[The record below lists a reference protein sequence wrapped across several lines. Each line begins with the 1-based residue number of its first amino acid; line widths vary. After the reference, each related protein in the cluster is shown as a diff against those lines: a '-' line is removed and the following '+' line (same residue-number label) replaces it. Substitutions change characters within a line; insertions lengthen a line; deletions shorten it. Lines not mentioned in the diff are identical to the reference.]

1 MHFPIEEK
9 KSGGFSL
16 PKWVRLAVAA
26 ALILGI
32 AIAYLYITVRAE
44 YAAKERVADM
54 VMTGRGAA
62 RAVDEFMAKNGHI
75 PSPLTQTGF
84 VFESRYVDSIELK
97 GNNMTVT
104 ANFAPLTG
112 MRLVLTRRMD
122 GNDQTAWVC
131 RSLDIAPGLLP
142 SHCR

>member
-1 MHFPIEEK
+1 MHAPIEEK

-16 PKWVRLAVAA
+16 PKWVQLAVAA

-32 AIAYLYITVRAE
+32 AFAYLYITVRAE

-62 RAVDEFMAKNGHI
+62 RAVDEFLAKNGQM
-75 PSPLTQTGF
+75 PSTLTQTGF
-84 VFESRYVDSIELK
+84 VFQSPYVDSIELK

-112 MRLVLTRRMD
+112 MRLVLTRRMG

-131 RSLDIAPGLLP
+131 RSVDIAPGLLP

>member
-1 MHFPIEEK
+1 MHSPIGEK

-16 PKWVRLAVAA
+16 PKRVQLAVAT

-32 AIAYLYITVRAE
+32 AVAYLYLTVRAE
-44 YAAKERVADM
+44 YAAKKGVADM

-62 RAVDEFMAKNGHI
+62 RAVDEFLAKNGQM
-75 PSPLTQTGF
+75 PSTLTQTGF
-84 VFESRYVDSIELK
+84 VFKSRYVDSIELK

-131 RSLDIAPGLLP
+131 RSVDIAPGLLP

>member
-1 MHFPIEEK
+1 MHAPIEEK

-16 PKWVRLAVAA
+16 PKWVQLAVAA

-32 AIAYLYITVRAE
+32 AVAYLYITVRAE
-44 YAAKERVADM
+44 YATKERVADM

-62 RAVDEFMAKNGHI
+62 LAVDEFLAKNGHM
-75 PSPLTQTGF
+75 PSTLAQTGF
-84 VFESRYVDSIELK
+84 VFQSPYVDSIELK

-112 MRLVLTRRMD
+112 KRLVLTRWMN

-131 RSLDIAPGLLP
+131 RSVDIAPGLLP
-142 SHCR
+142 SYCR

>member
-1 MHFPIEEK
+1 MHSPIGEK

-16 PKWVRLAVAA
+16 PKRVQLAVAT

-32 AIAYLYITVRAE
+32 AVAYLYLTVRAE
-44 YAAKERVADM
+44 YAAKKGVADM

-62 RAVDEFMAKNGHI
+62 RAVDEFLAKNGQM
-75 PSPLTQTGF
+75 PSTLAQTGF
-84 VFESRYVDSIELK
+84 VFKSRYVDSIELK
-97 GNNMTVT
+97 GNIMTVT

-131 RSLDIAPGLLP
+131 RSVDIAPGLLP